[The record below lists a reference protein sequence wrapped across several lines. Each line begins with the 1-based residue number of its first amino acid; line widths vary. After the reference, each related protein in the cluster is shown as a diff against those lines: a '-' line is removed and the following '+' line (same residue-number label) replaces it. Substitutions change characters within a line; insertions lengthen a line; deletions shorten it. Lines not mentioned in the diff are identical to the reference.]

1 MDYFKEAKYI
11 LEILYFHYRGNR
23 YQGHGI
29 MAWNPD
35 EGFHIEAFLDKQG
48 KTLSKIELGKVGIT
62 PKSNICSIRMRPQ
75 GYDWAIA
82 PNIII
87 SDSNELD
94 ILHNRLSIDFE
105 RVIFCESIPPSSDN
119 LLWIGSALYETKSNL
134 SLSDT
139 VHTEVRINEQ
149 PIGKTWGAS
158 GILYED
164 NRQQKVIGHLVDK
177 KQLKLYW
184 KLPKSHWSKTES
196 WRWSEAIQ
204 DALSIW
210 YGETIWLLQREVSR
224 SSKKFTEQ
232 RQKVKLDSLGPF
244 SPFGEQPLNKQAFI
258 GLAEFFARNCSNT
271 EICRRIFWQMVEASR
286 QQSWQ
291 ASELLL
297 STILEAALRSI
308 DERPFKPKKDN
319 SWNVG
324 KGLENFFNQYL
335 LSEEWSDIRKQ
346 VMKAHTYLRD
356 RNAHPDWLFSQGGS
370 SSEAEQVQSLDSMIL
385 LSRFYGYMIL
395 ALAGFNNLEPIFP
408 PPHETWGAA
417 ATLTVLEENSPSVFP
432 EPFIWVQQVASSKQ
446 RTKRSLDEQLSKA
459 RTYHE
464 KTMIWRNFK
473 REMADQFQHVSEQPN
488 DDEFEAVADQ
498 LADEFAACVGPNVPV
513 LSDYA
518 VSRAG
523 IYEDHP

>member
-1 MDYFKEAKYI
+1 
-11 LEILYFHYRGNR
+11 L
-23 YQGHGI
+23 
-29 MAWNPD
+29 
-35 EGFHIEAFLDKQG
+35 
-48 KTLSKIELGKVGIT
+48 
-62 PKSNICSIRMRPQ
+62 
-75 GYDWAIA
+75 
-82 PNIII
+82 
-87 SDSNELD
+87 
-94 ILHNRLSIDFE
+94 
-105 RVIFCESIPPSSDN
+105 
-119 LLWIGSALYETKSNL
+119 AL
-134 SLSDT
+134 
-139 VHTEVRINEQ
+139 
-149 PIGKTWGAS
+149 
-158 GILYED
+158 
-164 NRQQKVIGHLVDK
+164 VIGYSRCAVYLV
-177 KQLKLYW
+177 
-184 KLPKSHWSKTES
+184 
-196 WRWSEAIQ
+196 WRN
-204 DALSIW
+204 D
-210 YGETIWLLQREVSR
+210 WLLQREVSR
-224 SSKKFTEQ
+224 SSKKCTEQ

-244 SPFGEQPLNKQAFI
+244 SPFGENRLNKQDFI
-258 GLAEFFARNCSNT
+258 DLTEFFARNCSNT

-370 SSEAEQVQSLDSMIL
+370 LSEAEQVQSLDNMIL

-408 PPHETWGAA
+408 PPHATWGAA
-417 ATLTVLEENSPSVFP
+417 ATVTRVEENSPNVFP
-432 EPFIWVQQVASSKQ
+432 NLFKWKQQVDPIE
-446 RTKRSLDEQLSKA
+446 RLPEQLSKGQ
-459 RTYHE
+459 TYHE
-464 KTMIWRNFK
+464 KTMLRRNFERK
-473 REMADQFQHVSEQPN
+473 RAARFQHVSEQPN

-518 VSRAG
+518 ISRAG